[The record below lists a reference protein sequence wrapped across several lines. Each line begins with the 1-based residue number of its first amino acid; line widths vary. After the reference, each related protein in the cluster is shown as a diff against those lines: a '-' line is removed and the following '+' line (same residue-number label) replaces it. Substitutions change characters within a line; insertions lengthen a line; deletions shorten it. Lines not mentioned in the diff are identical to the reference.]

1 MTVTITHVYD
11 TYESAESAIRE
22 LEAAGFHRD
31 EISIIGTNAKA
42 VEDFR
47 AMEEKAEGD
56 AAATG
61 ATLGG
66 VAGAGA
72 GMLASL
78 GLVAIPGIGPL
89 VAAGV
94 LATTLAG
101 AATGAVAG
109 GLLGGLVAYGITED
123 EAEVYAESLK
133 RGGTLVSLR
142 AAEDKADEAERIM
155 LRHRP
160 VDMEV
165 RADQYRADGWQGYD
179 PEAPAFPQKES
190 GTGRQQP
197 RAM

>member
-1 MTVTITHVYD
+1 MTVSITHVYD
-11 TYESAESAIRE
+11 TYESAGCAIKE
-22 LEAAGFHRD
+22 LEAADFHRD
-31 EISIIGTNAKA
+31 EISIIGTNPKA
-42 VEDFR
+42 DEAFH
-47 AMEEKAEGD
+47 AIEENEEGD

-109 GLLGGLVAYGITED
+109 GLLGGLVAYGISED

-142 AAEDKADEAERIM
+142 VHEDKADEAERIM
-155 LRHRP
+155 RRHHP
-160 VDMEV
+160 VDIKA
-165 RADQYRADGWQGYD
+165 RADEYRNDGD
-179 PEAPAFPQKES
+179 RDRAAAFPQKES

>member
-1 MTVTITHVYD
+1 MTVTINHVYD
-11 TYESAESAIRE
+11 SHQSAESVIRE
-22 LEAAGFHRD
+22 LEGVGFHRD
-31 EISIIGTNAKA
+31 EISIIGTDPKA
-42 VEDFR
+42 EDFR
-47 AMEEKAEGD
+47 AIEEKEEGD

-72 GMLASL
+72 GILASL
-78 GLVAIPGIGPL
+78 GVVAIPGIGPL

-109 GLLGGLVAYGITED
+109 GLLGGLVAYGISED

-142 AAEDKADEAERIM
+142 AAEDRADEGERIM
-155 LRHRP
+155 RSHNP

-165 RADQYRADGWQGYD
+165 RAGEYRSDGWTGYD